1 MLLLVSGYIC
11 EAPNLMWRKEM
22 ADCVASLS
30 ASQSMQKRRSYSR
43 EDNLRI
49 VKFISKTEETSTIMQ
64 EVWVKQLY
72 SWKVD

>member
-1 MLLLVSGYIC
+1 
-11 EAPNLMWRKEM
+11 M
-22 ADCVASLS
+22 ADSVASLN
-30 ASQSMQKRRSYSR
+30 ASQLMQKQRSYSR

-64 EVWVKQLY
+64 EVRVEQQY